1 MTRHKNL
8 SRSKKILLITT
19 ILFLVTFGAM
29 FLYVNDYY
37 HASATAQEALES
49 SETVTITTIEKDV
62 LAFIPKEP
70 IAGLIFYPG
79 GKVESTS
86 YAPLMHAL
94 AKEGILCLLPEMTF
108 NLAVFEINAAEGL
121 SDHYL
126 EIDNWYIGGHSL
138 GGSMAASY
146 LAKNAS
152 DFEGLLLCAAYSTS
166 DLSNLDLNILSIYGS
181 EDKVMNLEKY
191 ETCKTNLPKNFT
203 EYIISGGCHAYF
215 GSYGAQDGDGTPT
228 IPEEEQLKETV
239 DVICNAFIYKS
250 S

>member
-19 ILFLVTFGAM
+19 ILFLATFGAM

-121 SDHYL
+121 CDHYP

-146 LAKNAS
+146 LEKNAS
-152 DFEGLLLCAAYSTS
+152 DYDGLLLCASYSTA
-166 DLSNLDLNILSIYGS
+166 DLSSLDLAIISIYGS
-181 EDKVMNLEKY
+181 EDGVLNIEKY
-191 ETCKTNLPKNFT
+191 EEYKENLPSDYT
-203 EYIISGGCHAYF
+203 EYIIEGGCHAYF
-215 GSYGAQDGDGTPT
+215 GSYGTQDGDGTPT
-228 IPEEEQLKETV
+228 ITEDAQLAATV
-239 DVICNAFIYKS
+239 EIISNVFIPIS
-250 S
+250 